1 MQKIDQNQWND
12 WQENSITEVFI
23 KYLKDSAKEEA
34 ELISDSIING
44 GILTE
49 MEQTRVSS
57 ECVTLN
63 RIAGI
68 DLQEIID
75 YYEEK

>member
-1 MQKIDQNQWND
+1 MIETNKAIW
-12 WQENSITEVFI
+12 TEWLEDPTTEIFL
-23 KYLKDSAKEEA
+23 KYLVDSSKEEA
-34 ELISDSIING
+34 ELISSAILNG
-44 GILTE
+44 SILTE
-49 MEQTRVSS
+49 IEQIRVSS

-63 RIAGI
+63 RIAEI